1 MKKSGAE
8 MIVSFLEMNE
18 IKTVF
23 GIPGSSNLPLY
34 DALSKSNIQHVLV
47 GHEQAAGFM
56 AQGFTRSTGKTA
68 VCLATSGPG
77 LTNLLTAIADSF
89 LDSIPIV
96 AITGQVPSH
105 LIGSQAFQELDTERL
120 TASITK
126 KCFIVQEA
134 SALHQILPL
143 AFSLAQSGRPGP
155 VLIDIPKDVQNQQV
169 EYQGFT
175 NPYAIDFLKK
185 RIDDKQI
192 ESAVSLINA
201 SKNPLLLIGGGLIEA
216 HASEALTAFS
226 EKFIFPIA
234 STLRGLGAVDPNHP
248 NYLGMIGMHGNK
260 RLNEWSDDV
269 DLLIALGVRFGD
281 RTTGL
286 VREFFPNAQVIHVN
300 IDPLELNKT
309 KQSHLPI
316 AGDLHQFLRQMINQP
331 IEKKAIAFN
340 NQKAA
345 NTASVDSSSHKVSNA
360 SPTNALTSSSLS
372 SAAHSPRSIL
382 ECIAQM
388 VPSDTIVTTDVGQ
401 HQMWVAQYYPFSKP
415 RTFITSAGLGTMGFG
430 LPAAIG
436 ASIAFPDKK
445 IVCITGDGSFLM
457 NIQELATLRKLQS
470 NISIFIF
477 NNQGLGLVRQQQR
490 LFFENNLYA
499 SDFGAAID
507 FHVIAQGFG
516 INAMRLDHTITM
528 EKAIQQTLSQQG
540 PCLLDLPIEKNWN
553 VLPMVPPGAAIKTM
567 IDEKSFEYGFDNVKQ
582 IR

>member
-77 LTNLLTAIADSF
+77 LTNLLTAIADAF

-155 VLIDIPKDVQNQQV
+155 ILIDVPKDIQHQQV
-169 EYQGFT
+169 EYRGF
-175 NPYAIDFLKK
+175 NMPFMVELQEKNIGKKHIDMAI
-185 RIDDKQI
+185 
-192 ESAVSLINA
+192 SLINA
-201 SKNPLLLIGGGLIEA
+201 SKKPLLLIGGGLIEA
-216 HASEALTAFS
+216 HASDALIAFS
-226 EKFIFPIA
+226 EKLNIPIA
-234 STLRGLGAVDPNHP
+234 STLRGLGAVDLHHP

-260 RLNEWSDDV
+260 RLNEWSDQV

-286 VREFFPNAQVIHVN
+286 VHEFFSNAQVIHVD
-300 IDPLELNKT
+300 IDPFELNKT
-309 KQSHLPI
+309 KQSHLSI
-316 AGDLHQFLRQMINQP
+316 AGNLHQFLRQLLDHP
-331 IEKKAIAFN
+331 IDKKVNVFNRQKKAD
-340 NQKAA
+340 
-345 NTASVDSSSHKVSNA
+345 TASGIFSSHHVSTVSTTLKA
-360 SPTNALTSSSLS
+360 SISSDAPT
-372 SAAHSPRSIL
+372 PESIL
-382 ECIAQM
+382 ECIAQH

-470 NISIFIF
+470 NIAIFLF

-490 LFFENNLYA
+490 LFFENNLFA
-499 SDFGAAID
+499 SDFGDAID

-516 INAMRLDHTITM
+516 IKAMRLDHTITM
-528 EKAIQQTLSQQG
+528 EKAIQQTLSHQG

-567 IDEKSFEYGFDNVKQ
+567 IDENSFQNQSEYFKQ

>member
-201 SKNPLLLIGGGLIEA
+201 SKNPLLSQKNSSFPLHPPSGA
-216 HASEALTAFS
+216 WAQLTQ
-226 EKFIFPIA
+226 II
-234 STLRGLGAVDPNHP
+234 
-248 NYLGMIGMHGNK
+248 
-260 RLNEWSDDV
+260 
-269 DLLIALGVRFGD
+269 
-281 RTTGL
+281 
-286 VREFFPNAQVIHVN
+286 
-300 IDPLELNKT
+300 
-309 KQSHLPI
+309 
-316 AGDLHQFLRQMINQP
+316 
-331 IEKKAIAFN
+331 
-340 NQKAA
+340 
-345 NTASVDSSSHKVSNA
+345 
-360 SPTNALTSSSLS
+360 PT
-372 SAAHSPRSIL
+372 IW
-382 ECIAQM
+382 E
-388 VPSDTIVTTDVGQ
+388 
-401 HQMWVAQYYPFSKP
+401 
-415 RTFITSAGLGTMGFG
+415 
-430 LPAAIG
+430 
-436 ASIAFPDKK
+436 
-445 IVCITGDGSFLM
+445 
-457 NIQELATLRKLQS
+457 
-470 NISIFIF
+470 
-477 NNQGLGLVRQQQR
+477 
-490 LFFENNLYA
+490 
-499 SDFGAAID
+499 
-507 FHVIAQGFG
+507 
-516 INAMRLDHTITM
+516 
-528 EKAIQQTLSQQG
+528 
-540 PCLLDLPIEKNWN
+540 
-553 VLPMVPPGAAIKTM
+553 
-567 IDEKSFEYGFDNVKQ
+567 
-582 IR
+582 